1 MRRCL
6 PARDFAP
13 WFAAFLPE
21 GGWLDSDLHPATV
34 SDRSDGKIA
43 HLDGLNLSRAWCL
56 REITSGLGA
65 SSRTVLLEE
74 RAKAHLDVALP
85 HVAGD
90 YMGEHWLAS
99 FALLAL
105 RIAPDS

>member
-1 MRRCL
+1 MRKVM
-6 PARDFAP
+6 PQAQ
-13 WFAAFLPE
+13 FAAWFDRLVLAN
-21 GGWLDSDLHPATV
+21 GWVERECHPVTV

-56 REITSGLGA
+56 REIAALPQVPPETA
-65 SSRTVLLEE
+65 NLLSA
-74 RAKAHLDVALP
+74 RAEAHLAAALP

-105 RIAPDS
+105 LARA